1 MTLALERSTD
11 TSTLR
16 LALPKGRM
24 QDGVFKLLSDAGIS
38 VRAAERGYR
47 PSISLDK
54 TETKILK
61 PHNAVE
67 MLAAGSRDL
76 AFAGADWVAEF
87 DLDLVEL
94 LDTGLDPVRLV
105 AAAPTRLL
113 AEDGLKRSGLTVATE
128 YVRLTESWLRES
140 GIDAQVVRS
149 FGATEVFPPEDA
161 DFIVDNTATG
171 ATLAANGLDIFADLM
186 QSSTRLYASPRSMEN
201 PVLRGRIEEL
211 VMLLSSVLAARK
223 RVILEVNVTPDRLD
237 AVVQALPAMRVP
249 TIAELNRGAGFAV
262 KAAVPR
268 SDLATLIPE
277 LKRRGGTDIIVTSLS
292 QIVA

>member
-1 MTLALERSTD
+1 MNTQTARTSTD
-11 TSTLR
+11 TTLR

-24 QDGVFKLLSDAGIS
+24 QKGVFKLLDDAGIS
-38 VRAAERGYR
+38 VRASERGYR
-47 PSISLDK
+47 PRVSLAD

-87 DLDLVEL
+87 DLDLVEM

-113 AEDGLKRSGLTVATE
+113 AEDGLKRPGLTVATE
-128 YVRLTESWLRES
+128 YVRLTEAWLEKS

-149 FGATEVFPPEDA
+149 YGATEVFPPEDA

-171 ATLAANGLDIFADLM
+171 STLAANGLDIFDDLM
-186 QSSTRLYASPRSMEN
+186 KSSTRLYVSPKSLEI
-201 PVLRGRIEEL
+201 PALRGRIEEL
-211 VMLLSSVLAARK
+211 VMLLSSVLAARQ
-223 RVILEVNVTPDRLD
+223 RVILEVNVTSDRLD

-249 TIAELNRGAGFAV
+249 TIAELNSDAGYAV
-262 KAAVPR
+262 KAAVR
-268 SDLATLIPE
+268 RAELATLIPE

>member
-1 MTLALERSTD
+1 MTAALERFLDET
-11 TSTLR
+11 TLR

-24 QDGVFKLLSDAGIS
+24 YDGVVTLLADAGIR
-38 VRAAERGYR
+38 VRTSERGYR
-47 PSISLDK
+47 PSISLAD
-54 TETKILK
+54 TETKVLK

-76 AFAGADWVAEF
+76 AFAGADWVSEF
-87 DLDLVEL
+87 GLDLVDL

-105 AAAPTRLL
+105 AAAPTRLV
-113 AEDGLKRSGLTVATE
+113 AEGGLKKPGLVVATE
-128 YVRLTESWLRES
+128 YVRLTERWLERS
-140 GIDAQVVRS
+140 GIDATVVRS

-171 ATLAANGLDIFADLM
+171 ATLVANGLEIFDELM
-186 QSSTRLYASPRSMEN
+186 TSSTRLYASPRSMEN
-201 PVLRGRIEEL
+201 PVLRERIEEL

-223 RVILEVNVTPDRLD
+223 RVILEVNVTAERLD
-237 AVVQALPAMRVP
+237 AVVEALPAMRVP
-249 TIAELNRGAGFAV
+249 TIAELNRGAGYAV

-268 SDLATLIPE
+268 ADLATLIPE

>member
-1 MTLALERSTD
+1 MTTTAPPD
-11 TSTLR
+11 TTVQPLR

-24 QDGVFKLLSDAGIS
+24 QDGVFKLLADAGIT
-38 VRAAERGYR
+38 VRASDRGYR
-47 PSISLDK
+47 PSISLAN

-113 AEDGLKRSGLTVATE
+113 AEDGLERPGLTVATE
-128 YVRLTESWLRES
+128 YVRLTEAWLKKS

-171 ATLAANGLDIFADLM
+171 ATLAANGLDIFDDLM
-186 QSSTRLYASPRSMEN
+186 TSSTRLYASPKSLESPATRE
-201 PVLRGRIEEL
+201 RIEEL
-211 VMLLSSVLAARK
+211 VMLLSSVLAARQ
-223 RVILEVNVTPDRLD
+223 RVILEVNVTSDRLD

-249 TIAELNRGAGFAV
+249 TIAELNRGAGYAV

-268 SDLATLIPE
+268 AELATLIPE